1 MPAIEAPFQ
10 IVSTRVVD
18 EMLQKLSTHA
28 LLLREFQP
36 GLESNAQRQSSPVTY
51 RARDED
57 FSVAASTL
65 ALKGVVRHCIL

>member
-1 MPAIEAPFQ
+1 MPTVEAAFQ
-10 IVSTRVVD
+10 TVNTRVVD

-36 GLESNAQRQSSPVTY
+36 GFERDAQRQSPPVTY

-65 ALKGVVRHCIL
+65 ALEGVVRHRIL